1 VSKSTKDNRPKNLN
15 LLTIRLPINA
25 IVSILHRVSGIVLFL
40 MLPFILLTFK
50 VSLTSEESYLI
61 LLNVLDHWLIKLV
74 LISIAWAFLHHFF
87 AGLRHLAQDV
97 HWMHDL
103 QQARTSSRLLFGLVA
118 LSVLFFAIVI
128 W

>member
-1 VSKSTKDNRPKNLN
+1 M
-15 LLTIRLPINA
+15 
-25 IVSILHRVSGIVLFL
+25 VLFL
-40 MLPFILLTFK
+40 MLPFLLLTFK

-74 LISIAWAFLHHFF
+74 IIGIAWAFFHHFF
-87 AGLRHLAQDV
+87 AGLRHLAQDA

-118 LSVLFFAIVI
+118 LSVLFFTMVI